1 MAKLELQSADNV
13 SSVTL
18 ELAMELQQEKPDRNL
33 VTWLIND
40 MEADLTHAMMRA
52 HLEEEDLLK
61 KPQLRALHLQKYL
74 RK

>member
-1 MAKLELQSADNV
+1 MAKLDIPVADHV

-18 ELAMELQQEKPDRNL
+18 ELATELQQEKPDRNL

-40 MEADLTHAMMRA
+40 MEADLAYAMNKA
-52 HLEEEDLLK
+52 HIGEEDLMK
-61 KPQLRALHLQKYL
+61 KPQLKLLHLQKYL

>member
-1 MAKLELQSADNV
+1 MAKLDFSAAGTV

-33 VTWLIND
+33 IKWLIND
-40 MEADLTHAMMRA
+40 MEADLSYAMTQA
-52 HLEEEDLLK
+52 HLEEGDLMK
-61 KPQLRALHLQKYL
+61 KPQLRQLHLQKYL